1 MTRRVTR
8 RAAREPRIGDLDP
21 VAPEE
26 PGPGDVERLRQEIA
40 RLREEIRQLECL
52 AHEDALCGILNR
64 RGFDRE
70 FQRVLAH
77 VARYGT
83 RAALLLIDLNGF
95 KHINDAKGHAEG
107 DQVLQR
113 VARALSGNVRASDV
127 VARIGGD
134 EFAIILWH
142 ASADEAR
149 AKAAR
154 LTAALPIG
162 ASTGAAEIRG
172 PDSAAVYGIADA
184 DLYADKRTRGFLT
197 R

>member
-1 MTRRVTR
+1 MRVTR
-8 RAAREPRIGDLDP
+8 RATREPRIRSSDP
-21 VAPEE
+21 ALREE
-26 PGPGDVERLRQEIA
+26 PGPDDVERLREEVA
-40 RLREEIRQLECL
+40 FLREEIRRLECL

-77 VARYGT
+77 VARYRT
-83 RAALLLIDLNGF
+83 RAALLLIDLDGF
-95 KHINDAKGHAEG
+95 KHVNDAKGHAEG
-107 DQVLQR
+107 DQVLK
-113 VARALSGNVRASDV
+113 RAAKVLSANVRASDV

-154 LTAALPIG
+154 LASALPIG
-162 ASTGAAEIRG
+162 ASAGVADIKG
-172 PDSAAVYGIADA
+172 PDAAAIYETADA
-184 DLYADKRTRGFLT
+184 DLYADKRSRGGLLT